1 MEEGERREF
10 QAFLEE
16 RAAARERGERPF
28 RSRLEELPPQSRE
41 KVAPLVHRWCDMEP
55 AERRRMR
62 QRLERFRTLSPE
74 EREALIGRRFQARSR
89 EERARIL
96 ESLREASKALPPRPL
111 LDVPDA
117 APAPIAPAPT
127 PGD

>member
-1 MEEGERREF
+1 
-10 QAFLEE
+10 
-16 RAAARERGERPF
+16 
-28 RSRLEELPPQSRE
+28 
-41 KVAPLVHRWCDMEP
+41 
-55 AERRRMR
+55 MR
-62 QRLERFRTLSPE
+62 QRLERSRTLSPE
-74 EREALIGRRFQARSR
+74 EQEALIERRFQARSR

-96 ESLREASKALPPRPL
+96 ESLREASKARPL